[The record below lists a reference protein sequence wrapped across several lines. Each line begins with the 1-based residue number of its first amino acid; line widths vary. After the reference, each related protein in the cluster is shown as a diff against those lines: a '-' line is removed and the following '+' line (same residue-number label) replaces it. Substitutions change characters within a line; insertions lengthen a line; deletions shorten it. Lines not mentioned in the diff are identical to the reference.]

1 VLGSVAVA
9 VAVVDEETTMDSQGQ
24 VEVDGSLS
32 YQK

>member
-1 VLGSVAVA
+1 VLELVAA
-9 VAVVDEETTMDSQGQ
+9 AVVDEEMTLGSQGQ